1 MPGLIIIVARIDL
14 QGLVCPV
21 AEDTLDG
28 LLVVFCRHI
37 AWCEKGTL
45 IAVGH
50 HNHGYI
56 IILATL
62 VETVLVVGD
71 HIAVDTGPEAGEAHV
86 AVTERHGVHLPQL
99 LEVLFLQVLLEG
111 QTLLLSTLLRGVHT
125 QRTGLVTPWG
135 KRASTLTDAGTE
147 EPLCQGRGTEH
158 TTADGSSTLAEDGDL
173 RGVAAKVGNVA
184 LHPFEGEDLVE
195 QTVVAGVAV
204 FRLFRQLRM
213 GHEAQGTRT
222 VLNAH
227 DDHTPHGEVLPQV
240 TAIPLRLET
249 TAMDPYHHGQL
260 VVDRGGRR
268 RDAEI
273 ETILAHHVCRTTGP
287 CRLRRHES
295 ELVAHSHTLP

>member
-1 MPGLIIIVARIDL
+1 MAVEVEDVIGMGHATTTGILREAHRRGLCEEGGISRTLACLGLQADPGVGRPGKTHITEGIAKAVPSLIIIVARIDL

-71 HIAVDTGPEAGEAHV
+71 HIAIDTRPETCEAHV

-125 QRTGLVTPWG
+125 QRTGLVAPWG
-135 KRASTLTDAGTE
+135 ERAATLTDAGTE
-147 EPLCQGRGTEH
+147 ETLCQG
-158 TTADGSSTLAEDGDL
+158 
-173 RGVAAKVGNVA
+173 
-184 LHPFEGEDLVE
+184 
-195 QTVVAGVAV
+195 
-204 FRLFRQLRM
+204 
-213 GHEAQGTRT
+213 
-222 VLNAH
+222 
-227 DDHTPHGEVLPQV
+227 
-240 TAIPLRLET
+240 
-249 TAMDPYHHGQL
+249 
-260 VVDRGGRR
+260 
-268 RDAEI
+268 
-273 ETILAHHVCRTTGP
+273 
-287 CRLRRHES
+287 
-295 ELVAHSHTLP
+295 